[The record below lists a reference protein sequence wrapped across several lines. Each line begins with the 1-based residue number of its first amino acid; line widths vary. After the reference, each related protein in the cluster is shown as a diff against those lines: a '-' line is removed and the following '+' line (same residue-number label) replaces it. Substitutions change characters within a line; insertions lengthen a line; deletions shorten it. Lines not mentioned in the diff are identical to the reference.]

1 MTAHTVIPH
10 RDGIADH
17 AAPADDGSPVDPAAV
32 AQYTATLLPAV
43 LWLLGVYVFDGGVPM
58 PLQGAIGLAV
68 TGMCSALVALV
79 RRTAH

>member
-1 MTAHTVIPH
+1 MIRHIVVEQRPNV
-10 RDGIADH
+10 ADH

-58 PLQGAIGLAV
+58 PLQGAVGLAV
-68 TGMCSALVALV
+68 TGLCTALVALV